1 MAEDKKNEINSLGES
16 LDKLKNPIGAVADAI
31 GSMVAAS
38 DLLNKQFFQGRTR
51 IEEMNVAIAQ
61 SVAGVT
67 RLGGK
72 LENVT
77 AVIGGIADGAR
88 RNLIANEET
97 VSKIFAASQVLGT
110 DAKTLSENFG
120 SIGYDISQVG
130 VNLENTIS
138 YVQSLGLN
146 ARTITSAVVN
156 NLEKMNQF
164 NFNDGVQGFSKMA
177 AQASMLR
184 VDMGKTLA
192 FADKMISPESA
203 VNAVSTF
210 QRLGVAVGNLADPFK
225 LMNDA
230 LNDPG
235 AIQDSIVEATKKFT
249 YFDEKTQSFKI
260 NPQGLL
266 TFRELQETTGMNTA
280 ELSKMA
286 LAAADLDKRL
296 SSISPSL
303 KFDKEEDRTFLAN
316 LAVKQGNEYVV
327 QIKNDKG
334 EVELTKKLG
343 EVTQKELTKLREQ
356 QERAPKTLEDVQRS
370 QLSVLE
376 TIRADVAAIIAAPTY
391 GAASARQVTSNI
403 EGFRRISTG
412 LTGSLQRNLPQ
423 TGAVRT
429 EVTSTLDKMKDL
441 FDLKSQG
448 KISTDEFSKS
458 LKTFED
464 SLINKARSVGPE
476 ALDTLKTILKDASK
490 SAYGSSGLETEFR
503 RFATTFTPANLPKG
517 SGTKT
522 QAPKGGEKVQPIT
535 RSSIFGA
542 QEPQS
547 SGSQTKVNSQIT
559 KTVDYTGTVTFKV
572 DAPAG
577 VSTQYLSEFLNSEKF
592 KEMIYNYIEE
602 KNKQKERSR

>member
-1 MAEDKKNEINSLGES
+1 MAEDKKDEINSLGES
-16 LDKLKNPIGAVADAI
+16 LDKLKNPLGAVADAI
-31 GSMVAAS
+31 SSMVSAAN
-38 DLLNKQFFQGRTR
+38 LLNKQFVQGRTR
-51 IEEMNVAIAQ
+51 IEEMDVAIAQ

-72 LENVT
+72 LENV
-77 AVIGGIADGAR
+77 VSIIGGIADGAR

-110 DAKTLSENFG
+110 DALKLSEAFG
-120 SIGYDISQVG
+120 TVGYDISQVG
-130 VNLENTIS
+130 ANLENTIS

-146 ARTITSAVVN
+146 ARTVTKSVVD

-164 NFNDGVQGFSKMA
+164 NFNDGVQGFTKMA

-192 FADKMISPESA
+192 FADKMISPENA
-203 VNAVSTF
+203 VNAVATF
-210 QRLGVAVGNLADPFK
+210 QRLGVAVGDLADPFK
-225 LMNDA
+225 LMNSA

-316 LAVKQGNEYVV
+316 LAVKEGNDYVV

-343 EVTQKELTKLREQ
+343 EVTQTELTKLREQ
-356 QERAPKTLEDVQRS
+356 QEKAPKTLEDIQRS
-370 QLSVLE
+370 QLSALE

-391 GAASARQVTSNI
+391 GAASTRQVTSNI

-441 FDLKSQG
+441 FDLKTQG
-448 KISTDEFSKS
+448 KISTEEFSKS

-464 SLINKARSVGPE
+464 NLINKAKSVGPE

-503 RFATTFTPANLPKG
+503 RFATTFTPADLVKG
-517 SGTKT
+517 SGAKT
-522 QAPKGGEKVQPIT
+522 QVPKGGEKVQPIT

-547 SGSQTKVNSQIT
+547 SGSQTKINSQIT

-577 VSTQYLSEFLNSEKF
+577 VSSQYLTEFLNSEKF

>member
-1 MAEDKKNEINSLGES
+1 MAEDKKDEINSLGES
-16 LDKLKNPIGAVADAI
+16 LDKLKNPLGAVADAI
-31 GSMVAAS
+31 SSMVSAAN
-38 DLLNKQFFQGRTR
+38 LLNKQFVQGRTR
-51 IEEMNVAIAQ
+51 IEEMDVAIAQ

-72 LENVT
+72 LENV
-77 AVIGGIADGAR
+77 VSIIGGIADGAR

-110 DAKTLSENFG
+110 DAKTLSENFS

-146 ARTITSAVVN
+146 AKTITNAVVT

-164 NFNDGVQGFSKMA
+164 NFNDGVQGFTKMA

-192 FADKMISPESA
+192 FADKMISPENA
-203 VNAVSTF
+203 VNAVATF
-210 QRLGVAVGNLADPFK
+210 QRLGVAVGDLADPFK
-225 LMNDA
+225 LMNSA

-303 KFDKEEDRTFLAN
+303 QFDKEEDRTFLAN

-343 EVTQKELTKLREQ
+343 EVTQTELTKLREQ
-356 QERAPKTLEDVQRS
+356 QEKAPKTLEDIQRS
-370 QLSVLE
+370 QLSALE

-448 KISTDEFSKS
+448 KISTEEFGKS

-464 SLINKARSVGPE
+464 NLINKAKSVGPE

-503 RFATTFTPANLPKG
+503 RFATTFTPADSSKS

-522 QAPKGGEKVQPIT
+522 QVPKTGESVQPIT

-547 SGSQTKVNSQIT
+547 GGIQTKVNSQIT

-577 VSTQYLSEFLNSEKF
+577 VSTQYLNEFLNSEKF

>member
-38 DLLNKQFFQGRTR
+38 DLLNKQFLQGRTR

-146 ARTITSAVVN
+146 AKTITSAVVN

-343 EVTQKELTKLREQ
+343 EVTQTELTKLREQ

-464 SLINKARSVGPE
+464 SLINKAGKVGPE

-517 SGTKT
+517 SGIKT